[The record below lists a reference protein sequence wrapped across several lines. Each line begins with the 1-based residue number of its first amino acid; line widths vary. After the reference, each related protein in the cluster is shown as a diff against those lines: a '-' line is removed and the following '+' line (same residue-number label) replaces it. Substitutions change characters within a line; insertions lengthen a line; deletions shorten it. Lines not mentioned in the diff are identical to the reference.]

1 MSEKNDVV
9 MIQLDKPR
17 QLRFGHK
24 ALKMMLASMNI
35 DPENFEVN
43 GGNLEEVEK
52 IMYFGLQTDFKN
64 NGENFTLSDM
74 EDLLDEAPSYSEIIS
89 KLSEAVQKAFNQ
101 AQEDQKNLQSIA
113 QAKRKKA

>member
-1 MSEKNDVV
+1 MADKNDIVV
-9 MIQLDKPR
+9 INLDKPR
-17 QLRFGHK
+17 NLRFGHK
-24 ALKMMLASMNI
+24 ALKMMLASMNL
-35 DPENFEVN
+35 DLENFEVN

-52 IMYFGLQTDFKN
+52 IMFFGLQSDFRA
-64 NGENFTLSDM
+64 NGENFTLADM
-74 EDLLDEAPSYSEIIS
+74 EDLLDEAPSYSEVIS